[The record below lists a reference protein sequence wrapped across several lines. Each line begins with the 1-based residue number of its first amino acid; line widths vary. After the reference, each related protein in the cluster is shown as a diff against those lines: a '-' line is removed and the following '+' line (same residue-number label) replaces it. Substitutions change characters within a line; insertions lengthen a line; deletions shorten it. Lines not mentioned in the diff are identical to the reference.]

1 MRYEIIFLFPFVFS
15 LFGLQRMIKQK
26 MKAFSPIEAQKSE
39 FYFLKKW
46 NLFLENFQKKI
57 KTLHPFEN
65 DSFLLFLQK
74 NLKKFSLFLLS
85 LYNKIGSLNQKIIC
99 FWKKNCFKKKDIDQ
113 KPV

>member
-1 MRYEIIFLFPFVFS
+1 MKYEIVFLFPFIFS

-26 MKAFSPIEAQKSE
+26 MKALSPIEAQKSE

-46 NLFLENFQKKI
+46 NLLLKNFQKKI
-57 KTLHPFEN
+57 KTLHPFTN

-74 NLKKFSLFLLS
+74 NLKKISLFLLS
-85 LYNKIGSLNQKIIC
+85 LYNKIGFLNQKIISY
-99 FWKKNCFKKKDIDQ
+99 WKKNCFKKKDVNQ